1 MEALKP
7 SYAEFLKN
15 DDEENEK
22 ADDVYLYSGLPIMSI
37 TNNKDLELINSDE
50 YIVCEVEDD
59 TIFII
64 QDGEDHKPLE
74 IDKKDFH
81 KLFVANYI
89 ATTHKSQGATYF
101 NNIYLFDTAKM
112 ECDRRIFYTAVS
124 RGTALN
130 KIFIG
135 KV

>member
-7 SYAEFLKN
+7 EGAIYLKN
-15 DDEENEK
+15 DDLENDK

-37 TNNKDLELINSDE
+37 TNNKDYELINSDE
-50 YIVCEVEDD
+50 YIVCEVEND
-59 TIFII
+59 TILIV

-74 IDKKDFH
+74 IGKEEFH

-135 KV
+135 RT